1 MTTPKTSIHPPTQ
14 GFTLLE
20 LLVIMAILSL
30 LFGFGMWSYQSAQ
43 NPAREVSRGTHAALI
58 QLRADAVANTQARRM
73 ILTAGGELQFQSAAT
88 CAATTWTQAGAVP
101 LAALDPQSRVSLTL
115 ASPTFTAA
123 QTKVVACFS
132 SRGQASASSELQV
145 RVGARAYAVEVALGG
160 AVRTR
165 VL

>member
-1 MTTPKTSIHPPTQ
+1 MTTPKNSIHSPTQ

-20 LLVIMAILSL
+20 LLVIMTILGI
-30 LFGFGMWSYQSAQ
+30 LFGLGVWSYQSAQ

-73 ILTAGGELQFQSAAT
+73 ILTTGGDLQFQSAAT
-88 CAATTWTQAGAVP
+88 CAATAWTQTGTVP
-101 LAALDPQSRVSLTL
+101 MTDLDPQSRVSLTL

-145 RVGARAYAVEVALGG
+145 RAGTRTYVVEVALGG

-165 VL
+165 GL

>member
-1 MTTPKTSIHPPTQ
+1 MTTPRNSIHSPTQ

-20 LLVIMAILSL
+20 LLVVMAILGI
-30 LFGFGMWSYQSAQ
+30 LFGFGMWSYRSAQ

-73 ILTAGGELQFQSAAT
+73 ILTNGGDLQFQSGAT
-88 CAATTWTQAGAVP
+88 CAATTWTETSTVP
-101 LAALDPQSRVSLTL
+101 LADLDPQSRVSLTL

-145 RVGARAYAVEVALGG
+145 RAGTRAYVVEVALGG

-165 VL
+165 GL